1 MQPTLNATVHLSVA
15 TQAQRPAPV
24 CVLGGAW
31 RSTGASHTST
41 WLQQLACL
49 VAQMRTRCAAGV
61 KQCQHHFC
69 AAAALTYFPCAACL
83 WLQEQRIR
91 ATHNFKK
98 LSTKVADRIT
108 KGLKRGRGSRGG
120 TVAAAAAAGEAD
132 GGSSSGGEGNN
143 DTPTGSKAELA
154 DLIRKNGEEIA
165 TSVETVVEKVRAIA
179 LISVKAAGM
188 ST

>member
-1 MQPTLNATVHLSVA
+1 
-15 TQAQRPAPV
+15 
-24 CVLGGAW
+24 
-31 RSTGASHTST
+31 
-41 WLQQLACL
+41 
-49 VAQMRTRCAAGV
+49 
-61 KQCQHHFC
+61 
-69 AAAALTYFPCAACL
+69 L